1 MEKTDIY
8 IKKNKMPNQND
19 LIGSH
24 PKAPNLFSKW
34 LDCNDVAVTA
44 TKIHRS
50 LTPLIATTDDT
61 LVEWLGRKIFDHHHS
76 AYRVEKLKKNFGKL
90 GFKKYAEQNRKLPVA
105 DKTKKGNAT
114 EIILSEYIEGCLDK
128 KLVKVFKLKYNP
140 NADQAMKGDD
150 TLLVD
155 VVTDKKSSKVRLY
168 LGEAKFRK
176 TPSSTVVKTI
186 SKSLSKDKKP
196 LSYSFMIDELGRSDA
211 TKDLADLLDNF
222 LIDEIK
228 GKGDLIYTG
237 FLLSNLDTFK
247 TVEANLNSDNPLFV
261 LISIGIEDPEKL
273 INKAFEK
280 AEYLFNNPNQI

>member
-1 MEKTDIY
+1 MA
-8 IKKNKMPNQND
+8 NQKD

-24 PKAPNLFSKW
+24 PKAPDIFSTW
-34 LDCNDVAVTA
+34 LACNDVAATA
-44 TKIHRS
+44 TKNHRS
-50 LTPLIATTDDT
+50 LTPLIATTDST
-61 LVEWLGRKIFDHHHS
+61 LIDWLGTKIFEHHHS
-76 AYRVEKLKKNFGKL
+76 EYRIKKLKENFGKL

-105 DKTKKGNAT
+105 DRTKKGNAT
-114 EIILSEYIEGCLDK
+114 EILLSEYIEGSLGK

-155 VVTDKKSSKVRLY
+155 VVTDKKSTKVRLY

-176 TPSSTVVKTI
+176 TPTSAVVKTI

-196 LSYSFMIDELGRSDA
+196 LSYSFIIDELGRSDA
-211 TKDLADLLDNF
+211 TKPLADLLDTF

-237 FLLSNLDTFK
+237 FLLSNTDAFNV
-247 TVEANLNSDNPLFV
+247 VEANLNSDNPFFV
-261 LISIGIEDPEKL
+261 LVSVGIQDPEDL
-273 INKAFEK
+273 ITKAFEK
-280 AEYLFNNPNQI
+280 AEYLFNNPA